1 MSHGRRRRLIDS
13 NHSELSI
20 SRQCGL
26 VSISRSTFYDD
37 GLGEREVT
45 LELRRRIDEQFL
57 ETPFYGS
64 RQRARWLRREG
75 CAVSRKRVRRLMRKM
90 GLQALYQRPST
101 SGPHPEH
108 RVYPSLLRDRA
119 VERANEA
126 WGADVTYIP
135 LHRGF
140 LSLVAHQDW
149 ASRKVL
155 SWRLSN
161 TMEASFCVEAL
172 AEALAQ
178 YGPPAIVNTDQ
189 GSQFTSL
196 EFTQTLNDAGVQ
208 ISMDGKGRWMD
219 NVFIER
225 LWRSLT
231 YACVSLHDFEGG
243 SAARASIGRGI
254 DFYTA
259 ERPHASLDDRTPDEA
274 YSDLG
279 GAPTSSLRS
288 SSAPSEAA

>member
-1 MSHGRRRRLIDS
+1 MLIDS

-26 VSISRSTFYDD
+26 VSISRSTFYYD
-37 GLGEREVT
+37 GLGESELT
-45 LELRRRIDEQFL
+45 LELMRLIDEQFL

-64 RQRARWLRREG
+64 RQMARWLRREG
-75 CAVSRKRVRRLMRKM
+75 FAVSRKRVRRLMRKM

-101 SGPHPEH
+101 SVPHPEH
-108 RVYPSLLRDRA
+108 RVYPYLLRDRA

-126 WGADVTYIP
+126 WCADVTYIP

-140 LSLVAHQDW
+140 LYLVAIQDW

-161 TMEASFCVEAL
+161 TMDASFCVEAL

-178 YGPPAIVNTDQ
+178 YGPPAIFNTDQ

-196 EFTQTLNDAGVQ
+196 EFTQTLKDAGVQ

-225 LWRSLT
+225 LWRSLK
-231 YACVSLHDFEGG
+231 YECVYLHDFEVG
-243 SAARASIGRGI
+243 SEARASIGRWI
-254 DFYTA
+254 DFYNA
-259 ERPHASLDDRTPDEA
+259 ERPHSSLDDRTPDEA

-279 GAPTSSLRS
+279 GTPTSSLRS
-288 SSAPSEAA
+288 SSAQSEAA

>member
-1 MSHGRRRRLIDS
+1 M
-13 NHSELSI
+13 
-20 SRQCGL
+20 
-26 VSISRSTFYDD
+26 SISRSTFYDD
-37 GLGEREVT
+37 GLGERELT
-45 LELRRRIDEQFL
+45 LELMRRIDEHFL

-90 GLQALYQRPST
+90 GLQALYQRPRT
-101 SGPHPEH
+101 SVPHPEH

-140 LSLVAHQDW
+140 LSLVAIQDW

-196 EFTQTLNDAGVQ
+196 EFTQTLKDAGVQ

-243 SAARASIGRGI
+243 SEAREGIGRYFR
-254 DFYTA
+254 FYNDA
-259 ERPHASLDDRTPDEA
+259 RPHAKLGYQTP
-274 YSDLG
+274 
-279 GAPTSSLRS
+279 
-288 SSAPSEAA
+288 AAFYDSMPRPETA